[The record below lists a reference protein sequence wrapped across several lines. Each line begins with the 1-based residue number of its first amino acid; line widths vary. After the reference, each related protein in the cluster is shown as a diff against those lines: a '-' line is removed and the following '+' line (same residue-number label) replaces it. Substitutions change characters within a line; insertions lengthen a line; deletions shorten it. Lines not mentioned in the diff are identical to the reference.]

1 MVSKAS
7 RMSVNHAAGIFA
19 DMSVDGPAIGTLVA
33 IIDRAKN
40 LPNRK
45 TMGKQNPYCAARLG
59 KEARKTETDLRGGQ
73 TPKWDQEL
81 RFTVHESPD
90 YFRLKVT
97 VFNDDKRTDL
107 IGETWVDLK
116 DLIIP
121 GGSQS
126 DAWHPLQY
134 RGRYAG
140 DVRIEMTYYDTRP
153 EDEAVIERR
162 TQAAE
167 KVHGKSAPSVA
178 TSSSISSN
186 SAASAP
192 IPVGNS
198 ALSGPRQLKDVKRRP
213 LPTDPTGSAP
223 ARPGPPEKAPSAPLP
238 LPAQVTPPRPMHE
251 PPSHSYS
258 TPPAEYMRHAP
269 RHSMASE
276 PVYDAQPMPVQAP
289 PASRPMRTYETPDDF
304 HREWSHPA
312 APPLQPQAPPRRHP
326 QEAQAQYSGYRDA
339 YDSRSHARPRS
350 GYGNPP
356 PVDYRSSRQEIPVS
370 RPEQFPEMHVP
381 VTEPPRPSS
390 HHSNY
395 AFPTEA
401 QHYAPNGDMMVVHGA
416 PPARYTSRSS
426 GASMHDHG
434 AVEYIPAVPNGMALE
449 PVDHYRGR
457 GRSRSHSNSLVHEP
471 SNSAMRHAEYATM
484 QPRVEDEDDDGPPPP
499 PPVHR
504 SGVHSSP
511 NHANNHVQ
519 QLVPSPTP
527 SYQAY
532 SPEYAPSPRNSFD
545 LTHLNHPNHPLADA
559 DRLPLPTSTPSMPP
573 SLVAGFDPAI
583 ADAESDRAA
592 SERVAVRRRSA
603 IFDDDDPIC
612 PPSRDPSPGPAMMP
626 PYPVEAAS
634 SAPHLPVSAP
644 APPIEN
650 PHQALVTTRRSF
662 HSDSRLV
669 PRRKSVSP
677 HPHPSPL
684 PPAGTM
690 PLDRDPSAPITQT
703 PFSPDSYDQFNP
715 NAARA
720 AVTRDLAPA
729 YDTPAEAMHAARR
742 SEAEAAR
749 PGGDSGPIIG
759 DDGREID
766 PSDHLPTDTWAP
778 EPERKKKT
786 GVVVRFK
793 KSPASAARTSPRPA
807 TATAAPVKEYHRPP
821 APSSRPT
828 SSYGAA
834 DVDMRGRPGYAPPA
848 PVSHTYSSAHARTYS
863 TPSPR
868 SVRSRSSVS
877 PAPSGHSGS
886 HSPSSF
892 YAPAPHGPPIPA
904 KVPIAQPMPVGQSRA
919 LVSSGDAL
927 SRELGTIDIGSVGC
941 TTGRAMRRYVPRVQ
955 TGYAM

>member
-1 MVSKAS
+1 M
-7 RMSVNHAAGIFA
+7 
-19 DMSVDGPAIGTLVA
+19 
-33 IIDRAKN
+33 
-40 LPNRK
+40 
-45 TMGKQNPYCAARLG
+45 
-59 KEARKTETDLRGGQ
+59 
-73 TPKWDQEL
+73 
-81 RFTVHESPD
+81 
-90 YFRLKVT
+90 
-97 VFNDDKRTDL
+97 FNDDKRTDL

-167 KVHGKSAPSVA
+167 KVHGKSSSSTA

-198 ALSGPRQLKDVKRRP
+198 SLSGPRQLKDVKRRP

-223 ARPGPPEKAPSAPLP
+223 PRPGPPEKVASAPLP

-251 PPSHSYS
+251 PPPPSHSYS

-269 RHSMASE
+269 RHSMAAE
-276 PVYDAQPMPVQAP
+276 PVYDSPPMPVQAP

-304 HREWSHPA
+304 HREWSHPS
-312 APPLQPQAPPRRHP
+312 APPMQPQAPPRRHP
-326 QEAQAQYSGYRDA
+326 QEVQPQYSGYRDS

-356 PVDYRSSRQEIPVS
+356 PVDYRSSRQDMPVS
-370 RPEQFPEMHVP
+370 RPEQFPEMYAP
-381 VTEPPRPSS
+381 VAEPPRPSS

-401 QHYAPNGDMMVVHGA
+401 QPQYVPNGDMMIVHGA

-426 GASMHDHG
+426 GASVHDQG
-434 AVEYIPAVPNGMALE
+434 AVEYMPAPVSNGMALE

-457 GRSRSHSNSLVHEP
+457 GRSRSHSNALVHEP

-504 SGVHSSP
+504 SGVMQAHSSP

-545 LTHLNHPNHPLADA
+545 LTNHHHHHNNPHLLADA
-559 DRLPLPTSTPSMPP
+559 AARIQDHLPPPTSTPSMPP

-592 SERVAVRRRSA
+592 SERVAVRRRSG
-603 IFDDDDPIC
+603 IFEDDDPIC

-626 PYPVEAAS
+626 PYPVEAAA
-634 SAPHLPVSAP
+634 SAPHLPLSAP
-644 APPIEN
+644 PPAIEN

-662 HSDSRLV
+662 QSDSRIV

-690 PLDRDPSAPITQT
+690 PVDHPAAVPASQI

-729 YDTPAEAMHAARR
+729 YDTPSEAMHAARR
-742 SEAEAAR
+742 SDAEAAR
-749 PGGDSGPIIG
+749 PGSGADPGPIIG

-793 KSPASAARTSPRPA
+793 KSPATAARTSPRPA
-807 TATAAPVKEYHRPP
+807 TATPAAAPVKLDYRPAAQP
-821 APSSRPT
+821 RPT
-828 SSYGAA
+828 SSYGGP
-834 DVDMRGRPGYAPPA
+834 DDLSRGRPSYAAPAPA
-848 PVSHTYSSAHARTYS
+848 PVAQTYAHARTYS

-877 PAPSGHSGS
+877 PAPSAHSGS

-892 YAPAPHGPPIPA
+892 YAPPPQGPPIPA
-904 KVPIAQPMPVGQSRA
+904 KVPIAQPMPVGPSRA
-919 LVSSGDAL
+919 LVSSAGGPPAMDAL